1 MKQFDYFYGIES
13 QQFSFIQIPL
23 ELFTNEYY
31 KNISSDAK
39 ILYGLMLSRMSLSQ
53 KNNWFDDDNRVY
65 IIYKIQEIQ
74 DTLCCGKN
82 KAVNILKELE
92 NAKLIQRNRQ
102 GLGKADLIY
111 VLNIFREITSNE
123 DDNENQVEDVVEDDN
138 ENQAED
144 IAKVDNENQVTID
157 KGEDCDFF
165 GFENQT
171 SRGLKNKLQGFTNQ
185 TSRGLENKLQG
196 FENQTSGVYK
206 SNPNSYIY
214 NNNIDFSYIYN
225 NQSINNGFDR
235 FDRLIEVI
243 KHNIAYDDLIAAH
256 KDENDKA
263 KIDEIINIIADTVAF
278 NNQPIKISGNNYP
291 AEIVKS
297 VFLKLA
303 YEDIEYALL
312 CLNKN
317 AAKVKNIKNY
327 IIAVLY
333 NTKLTKNNYCKAS
346 TIESDKKDITIPKG
360 TFNNYSQKIY
370 TNEELEEI
378 VRNKQ
383 KKQ

>member
-1 MKQFDYFYGIES
+1 MKQFDYFYSKES

-74 DTLCCGKN
+74 DTLSCGKN

-92 NAKLIQRNRQ
+92 NTKLIQRNRQ

-123 DDNENQVEDVVEDDN
+123 DDNENQAEDVVEDDN

-144 IAKVDNENQVTID
+144 IAKADNENQVAID

-171 SRGLKNKLQGFTNQ
+171 SRGLKNKLQGFENQ

-206 SNPNSYIY
+206 SNLSYID
-214 NNNIDFSYIYN
+214 NSYIYN
-225 NQSINNGFDR
+225 NQSIYQSSNNNNRIDR
-235 FDRLIEVI
+235 WIDVI
-243 KHNIAYDDLIAAH
+243 KHNIAYDDLVSVGNN
-256 KDENDKA
+256 KETV
-263 KIDEIINIIADTVAF
+263 DEIVNLIVDTVVF
-278 NNQPIKISGNNYP
+278 NKCPVKINGNSYP
-291 AEIVKS
+291 AEVVKS
-297 VFLKLA
+297 TFLKLN
-303 YEDIEYALL
+303 YEDIEYALV

-317 AAKVKNIKNY
+317 FSKVKNIKSY
-327 IIAVLY
+327 LIAVLY
-333 NTKLTKNNYCKAS
+333 NTKLTKNNYYISEVNHDMLIK
-346 TIESDKKDITIPKG
+346 TE
-360 TFNNYSQKIY
+360 
-370 TNEELEEI
+370 
-378 VRNKQ
+378 
-383 KKQ
+383 

>member
-1 MKQFDYFYGIES
+1 MKQFDYFYSKES

-74 DTLCCGKN
+74 DTLSCGKN

-111 VLNIFREITSNE
+111 ALNIFREITEE
-123 DDNENQVEDVVEDDN
+123 DDSENQAEDAVEDDN
-138 ENQAED
+138 ENQAKD
-144 IAKVDNENQVTID
+144 IAKVDNENQVAID

-171 SRGLKNKLQGFTNQ
+171 SRGLKNKLQGFENQ

-206 SNPNSYIY
+206 SNLSYIDNSYIY
-214 NNNIDFSYIYN
+214 
-225 NQSINNGFDR
+225 QSINLVITMIG
-235 FDRLIEVI
+235 LI
-243 KHNIAYDDLIAAH
+243 DGLM
-256 KDENDKA
+256 
-263 KIDEIINIIADTVAF
+263 
-278 NNQPIKISGNNYP
+278 
-291 AEIVKS
+291 
-297 VFLKLA
+297 L
-303 YEDIEYALL
+303 
-312 CLNKN
+312 
-317 AAKVKNIKNY
+317 
-327 IIAVLY
+327 
-333 NTKLTKNNYCKAS
+333 
-346 TIESDKKDITIPKG
+346 
-360 TFNNYSQKIY
+360 
-370 TNEELEEI
+370 
-378 VRNKQ
+378 
-383 KKQ
+383 

>member
-1 MKQFDYFYGIES
+1 MKQFDYFYSKES
-13 QQFSFIQIPL
+13 QQFSFIQIPI

-111 VLNIFREITSNE
+111 VLNIFREITSDE
-123 DDNENQVEDVVEDDN
+123 DNN

-144 IAKVDNENQVTID
+144 IAKVDNENQVAID

-225 NQSINNGFDR
+225 NNQSINQSNNR

-243 KHNIAYDDLIAAH
+243 KHNIDYDSLIANC
-256 KDENDKA
+256 KNESDKA
-263 KIDEIINIIADTVAF
+263 TIDEIVNIIADTVAF

-303 YEDIEYALL
+303 YEDIEYVLL
-312 CLNKN
+312 CLDKN
-317 AAKVKNIKNY
+317 TTRITNIKSY
-327 IIAVLY
+327 LIAMLY
-333 NTKLTKNNYCKAS
+333 NSKQTKNNYYKKAS
-346 TIESDKKDITIPKG
+346 TISTMEREKKGNNIAIPNG
-360 TFNNYSQKIY
+360 SFNNYNQKIY
-370 TNEELEEI
+370 SNEELEEI

-383 KKQ
+383 QNL

>member
-39 ILYGLMLSRMSLSQ
+39 ILYGLMLSRMILSQ

-123 DDNENQVEDVVEDDN
+123 DDNENQAEDVVEDDN

-144 IAKVDNENQVTID
+144 IAKVDNENQVAID